1 MRKILR
7 NKARAAMRRA
17 GYTKINKPRRA
28 PNGAELPSFFALN
41 WRRFC

>member
-7 NKARAAMRRA
+7 NMARASMRRA
-17 GYTKINKPRRA
+17 GYTKINKRRRFPGCA
-28 PNGAELPSFFALN
+28 DVPSFFSQN

>member
-17 GYTKINKPRRA
+17 GYSKVNKPRRA
-28 PNGAELPSFFALN
+28 PNWAEFPSFFALN
-41 WRRFC
+41 WRKFC

>member
-7 NKARAAMRRA
+7 NRARAAMRRA

-28 PNGAELPSFFALN
+28 PNGAELPSFFAQN